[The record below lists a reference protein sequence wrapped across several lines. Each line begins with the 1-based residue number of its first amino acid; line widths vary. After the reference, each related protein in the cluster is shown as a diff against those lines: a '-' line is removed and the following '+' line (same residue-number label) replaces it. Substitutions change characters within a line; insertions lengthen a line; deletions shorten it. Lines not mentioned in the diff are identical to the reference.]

1 MTPGRHILMGKRDVR
16 QFQHMA
22 ITSKQR
28 WNIVEL
34 ESRRQLCQR
43 VNELIELVDDPT
55 ITTSVMREQLLL
67 GVATFGEQ
75 FAMQLVRSLHRDD
88 QHERQSIVW
97 LLTLLDDQATIPLL
111 EQMARDERQ
120 TRSIRLSAALTL
132 AGMGATATL
141 IDDAWHRRLYAT
153 G

>member
-1 MTPGRHILMGKRDVR
+1 MGKRDAR
-16 QFQHMA
+16 QFLCAADINKQH
-22 ITSKQR
+22 

-34 ESRRQLCQR
+34 ESRRQLR
-43 VNELIELVDDPT
+43 RKVNELIELVDDPT
-55 ITTSVMREQLLL
+55 ITSSDMREQLLL

-97 LLTLLDDQATIPLL
+97 LLTLLDNQTTIPLL
-111 EQMARDERQ
+111 EQMSHDERQ
-120 TRSIRLSAALTL
+120 SRSIRLSAALAL
-132 AGMGATATL
+132 AGMGATAEM
-141 IDDAWHRRLYAT
+141 IDDGTWHKRLYAT

>member
-1 MTPGRHILMGKRDVR
+1 MGKRDAR
-16 QFQHMA
+16 QFQHSA
-22 ITSKQR
+22 DTNKQR

-34 ESRRQLCQR
+34 EARRQLR
-43 VNELIELVDDPT
+43 RKVNELIALVDDFAIT
-55 ITTSVMREQLLL
+55 IGEMREQLLL

-75 FAMQLVRSLHRDD
+75 FAIQLVRSLHCDD

-111 EQMARDERQ
+111 EQISRDERQ
-120 TRSIRLSAALTL
+120 LRSIRLSAALAM
-132 AGMGATATL
+132 AGMGATAEM
-141 IDDAWHRRLYAT
+141 IDDEMGHKRLYAT

>member
-1 MTPGRHILMGKRDVR
+1 MGKRDAR
-16 QFQHMA
+16 QFLCAADINKQH
-22 ITSKQR
+22 

-34 ESRRQLCQR
+34 ESRRQLR
-43 VNELIELVDDPT
+43 RKVNELIELVDDPT
-55 ITTSVMREQLLL
+55 ITSSDMREQLLL

-97 LLTLLDDQATIPLL
+97 LLTLLDNQTTIPLL
-111 EQMARDERQ
+111 EQMSRDVRQ
-120 TRSIRLSAALTL
+120 SRSIRLSAALAL
-132 AGMGATATL
+132 AGMGATAEMM
-141 IDDAWHRRLYAT
+141 DDTWRKRLYAT